1 RKVAGVLTEMRA
13 EPDRVSHA
21 AIGIGINVNLTSSD
35 FPQELRDHA
44 TSLAME
50 AGRPVCRSSLAV
62 SILQALEQDYRRIL
76 SGRFEE
82 VAREWADQCVT
93 LGQQVRVRQW
103 DVTVCGR
110 AESMDAEGALM
121 LRTADGNLQRI
132 TGGDVT
138 LEKTPTQLP

>member
-1 RKVAGVLTEMRA
+1 

-50 AGRPVCRSSLAV
+50 AGRPVCRPSLAV

-76 SGRFEE
+76 SGRFKE
-82 VAREWADQCVT
+82 VAREWAD
-93 LGQQVRVRQW
+93 
-103 DVTVCGR
+103 
-110 AESMDAEGALM
+110 
-121 LRTADGNLQRI
+121 
-132 TGGDVT
+132 
-138 LEKTPTQLP
+138 